1 MLNPWEQRAEPRR
14 SPTFTVAGVPAVGTV
29 GVVEAIVE
37 GQAPDAG
44 QWEQQ
49 DQEQQDH
56 GGSPSVSWARLWPR
70 QIRQKRKKKPIKG
83 APCVSTPTH
92 SLNRSLKSIFCRPGT
107 RISKENFI
115 SPFNPQ
121 ANRGTETSSSCAEAT
136 QPGGG
141 RGRTLLS
148 IL

>member
-1 MLNPWEQRAEPRR
+1 MGKRLLSPCPQQEPGKVLLNPWEQRAEPRR
-14 SPTFTVAGVPAVGTV
+14 SPTFTVARVPAVGTV

-70 QIRQKRKKKPIKG
+70 QIGQKRKKK
-83 APCVSTPTH
+83 
-92 SLNRSLKSIFCRPGT
+92 
-107 RISKENFI
+107 
-115 SPFNPQ
+115 
-121 ANRGTETSSSCAEAT
+121 AN
-136 QPGGG
+136 
-141 RGRTLLS
+141 
-148 IL
+148 